1 MKLSTRVL
9 ELSNRKYRNL
19 VELAQTME
27 ISQDLIYRVRKGER
41 GSKGGNDEMKRA
53 VIINP
58 KDNTA
63 TALNNID
70 AGDTVSLTSKS
81 GQAGEIKARQTV
93 PFGHKLALVVI
104 GKGEEVLKYG
114 EVIGLATHPINEG
127 DYVHVHNI
135 ESALLPPPKEIE

>member
-1 MKLSTRVL
+1 MKLSTRVF

-41 GSKGGNDEMKRA
+41 GSKGGDGKMKRA

-93 PFGHKLALVVI
+93 PFGHKLALATI

-127 DYVHVHNI
+127 DYVHVHNV
-135 ESALLPPPKEIE
+135 ESALLPPPKEVE